1 VPSLRVQHLSS
12 RIRGQAQVVNPLST
26 LDSGAAST
34 AAGHWT
40 SEVRFRD
47 LPPPRVVFDME
58 ARSARAGDAD
68 VGDTK
73 MPIRLRLLTLGF
85 AVALVVAAPL
95 SAQESP
101 AAPADRSAQATRT
114 QRQDRAR
121 IHQPAQAD
129 VGQRANA
136 GQRAENRQGRD
147 GATRGSQTQSR
158 ATREGTQG
166 NRGSQGARGSR
177 GNQGSQGVRGSRG
190 GQVRDN
196 AARSRVRGTTRT
208 RSRVHRTAP

>member
-1 VPSLRVQHLSS
+1 MD
-12 RIRGQAQVVNPLST
+12 G
-26 LDSGAAST
+26 LDDGRHRT
-34 AAGHWT
+34 P
-40 SEVRFRD
+40 EVRFRD
-47 LPPPRVVFDME
+47 LPVRGVVFGLE

-101 AAPADRSAQATRT
+101 AAPADRSAQAAKT

-121 IHQPAQAD
+121 VHQPGPSD
-129 VGQRANA
+129 VGQQARA

-158 ATREGTQG
+158 ATRDGTQG
-166 NRGSQGARGSR
+166 NRGAQGAQGARGSR

-190 GQVRDN
+190 SQVRDN

>member
-1 VPSLRVQHLSS
+1 M
-12 RIRGQAQVVNPLST
+12 IRLYSQTVNPLSA
-26 LDSGAAST
+26 LYHGAAST
-34 AAGHWT
+34 TAGH
-40 SEVRFRD
+40 RIPGLRLRD
-47 LPPPRVVFDME
+47 LPAPGVVFRLE
-58 ARSARAGDAD
+58 ARSARAGDAY

-101 AAPADRSAQATRT
+101 AAPADRSAQAART

-129 VGQRANA
+129 VGERANA

-147 GATRGSQTQSR
+147 GATRGSRTQSR
-158 ATREGTQG
+158 ATQEGTQG
-166 NRGSQGARGSR
+166 NRAFQGARGSR
-177 GNQGSQGVRGSRG
+177 GNQGSQGIRGSRG